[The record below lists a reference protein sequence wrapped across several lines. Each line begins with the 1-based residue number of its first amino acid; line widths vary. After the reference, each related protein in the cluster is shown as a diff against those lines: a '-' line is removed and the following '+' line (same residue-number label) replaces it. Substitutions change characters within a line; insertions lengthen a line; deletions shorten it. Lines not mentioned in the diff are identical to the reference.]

1 MKLPPLPEP
10 LCHADGNYTSEQMC
24 KYALLAIKEYK
35 ASVSLRQ
42 SHRKY
47 DDGQVK
53 CIRFL
58 ISEGL
63 NYKQVNKTYPMS
75 EATFI
80 NIVHRRGAYK

>member
-1 MKLPPLPEP
+1 MILPPFPEP
-10 LCHADGNYTSEQMC
+10 LPNGYYDTELMAA
-24 KYALLAIKEYK
+24 YALLAIKEYK

-47 DDGQVK
+47 LDDKVER
-53 CIRFL
+53 IRTL
-58 ISEGL
+58 ASEGL

-75 EATFI
+75 EVTFI